1 MSRTLVYQTNK
12 EFDKC
17 AELLRNILSVQESRR
32 NSKSSAIVEINRK
45 NQQQQ
50 SQASSRLKKSNTKP
64 IVTKLSFNKSN
75 TNNNNNTEI
84 GERRSS
90 YSPTKSLLS
99 SAGVPPTEEQAL
111 LKARLSPNKSRKHQT
126 RSPSPTQLI
135 HQRHTSPIK
144 TSPSTTNKFRQKS
157 PTSPVRRR
165 RRTQDQQ
172 DLVRSSSCGDL
183 PSGSFMPKQQ
193 TRCIVEQFVAHLTR
207 IRAISK
213 QIRARNASTVNDAE
227 YYHLWNEL
235 ESSLS
240 SALSYANDDIQF
252 QLSLEPLRD
261 EIFQLRKQL
270 QSTNVHLREFDNRRS
285 EDQYVHM
292 PKKFDTNHNLQY
304 AQLLLENQEL
314 RTQCDL
320 LQEKID
326 NLERTNIRLIQRLT
340 QQDLRALA
348 ERTEWVSTDNRFL
361 LREEI
366 LLLKQKLYHVYDD
379 FATVLN
385 RNHTLE
391 MAYGEQKQQLSG
403 YKQQFSDLKQSAKC
417 LLFDLDKRATEEKV
431 KRFLNNIVIGHQH
444 PGISTS
450 HSTFHQTHIT
460 PTKTNP
466 SVVNS
471 CSFLFET
478 PHKAAAPPPTQPAT
492 NRAHVSPIAPTNKLR
507 PKSLFVT
514 PTVLND
520 AAALSKLQQNR
531 SPTCDITTH
540 TPSSSSTICDAESIL
555 TTSSSLQ
562 QQKKRTTLYNS
573 LPSLNVP
580 QTNDT
585 IGDTHDAQGFNE
597 DRTNTNNNNNNNES
611 GPELDQ
617 ISDLTSKM
625 FSSGEEEEEDV
636 GLGVSGTSTSESSII
651 DLFSLCFVIEL
662 MSDSEMR
669 QLGTEE
675 KAALL
680 LTAADDDDHFTNER
694 DDIPVIPKRPKTYQR
709 RHSNSTP
716 SVCFFFLIL
725 SAFIIGSI
733 SGVVIM
739 LYRISQDPEQAY
751 LSSVSSHLT
760 RVDLTIRTKLSQSF
774 TKSDFMNLT
783 RQVKSE
789 SDTASKLEQLWQS
802 SKLFTRVSK
811 LSYDLTLSI
820 YSPLPQWTGVQL
832 LDKNTNVE
840 IKKCNVLT
848 TNDYLTFS
856 SLVKS
861 GRVQASYIFYV
872 NYGRKEDFAYLIQKN
887 QIQSENYDKTVVFM
901 RRNFN
906 VITQTEQ
913 IRQAS
918 RYGFAG
924 LVLFDDPEKD
934 PQLTTTKDR
943 QTFLDE
949 WERHPVGK
957 ERQQFLD
964 GNLNEDDRPISVV
977 LLSYTDVQN
986 LFSYDSNDWFPCP
999 PEWHNASSHLKLG
1012 GLLQTIKL
1020 NMITFMQEVPVHLPV
1035 VLGYIPGTS
1044 DSDRVVMIGYQLER
1058 KQQEKIV
1065 NEIIRAYANQI
1076 KNGWQPRRSILFSAW
1091 SGSAYD
1097 HHTTRQW
1104 ILNNYRLLDR
1114 NLVAYIDLGHGISGN
1129 STLNL
1134 HGSPLFQQ
1142 IAQRA
1147 ADFVASPLI
1156 HDHACHHRQG
1166 AMPVAHAHV
1175 HRRRRHGD
1183 EHGHQ
1188 VQMNQHEE
1196 QTECEPHK
1204 LFDEWLRASKNRINA
1219 NQTTNIVQMIDN
1231 DSSAALFQLKY
1242 GIPSLI
1248 IEMSEEQYIYTLT
1261 SIIFNTIHTA
1271 LTNDTFYARKLPPTF
1286 NAEIQPQVIVAYT
1299 QFVSEIV
1306 RQLADEPLIPYNVT
1320 DYAILLEKQT
1330 ADYLT
1335 HYDKQYHLLAAQLG
1349 DSSELTK
1356 LNNDLIKAIRQVQ
1369 SRIDQISKNNYMDL
1383 QLLNNKLI
1391 EFERLFIVSDSSET
1405 YKHFFL
1411 GPAVGL
1417 TNTVVPY
1424 PMLSNLLF
1432 GLTKEPPTEIGDAS
1446 KLYWSKV
1453 KQQIQLMTRTLNGV
1467 EDLLSNP

>member
-50 SQASSRLKKSNTKP
+50 SQANNRLKKSNTKP

-75 TNNNNNTEI
+75 TNNNNNNTEI

-111 LKARLSPNKSRKHQT
+111 LKTRLSPNKSRKHPA
-126 RSPSPTQLI
+126 RSPSPAQLI

-213 QIRARNASTVNDAE
+213 QIRARNANTVNDAE
-227 YYHLWNEL
+227 CYHLWNEL

-292 PKKFDTNHNLQY
+292 PKKFDNTNHNLQY

-326 NLERTNIRLIQRLT
+326 NLERTNIRLIQRWT
-340 QQDLRALA
+340 QQDLRVLA

-431 KRFLNNIVIGHQH
+431 KRFLNNIVIDHHH
-444 PGISTS
+444 PGMSTS

-471 CSFLFET
+471 SSFLFET

-492 NRAHVSPIAPTNKLR
+492 NRAHVSPITPTNKLR

-555 TTSSSLQ
+555 TSSSSLQ
-562 QQKKRTTLYNS
+562 QHKKRTTLYNS

-585 IGDTHDAQGFNE
+585 IGDSHDVLGFNE

-625 FSSGEEEEEDV
+625 FSSGEEEEEEEDV
-636 GLGVSGTSTSESSII
+636 GIGVSGTSTSESS
-651 DLFSLCFVIEL
+651 S
-662 MSDSEMR
+662 
-669 QLGTEE
+669 
-675 KAALL
+675 
-680 LTAADDDDHFTNER
+680 
-694 DDIPVIPKRPKTYQR
+694 
-709 RHSNSTP
+709 
-716 SVCFFFLIL
+716 
-725 SAFIIGSI
+725 
-733 SGVVIM
+733 
-739 LYRISQDPEQAY
+739 
-751 LSSVSSHLT
+751 
-760 RVDLTIRTKLSQSF
+760 
-774 TKSDFMNLT
+774 
-783 RQVKSE
+783 
-789 SDTASKLEQLWQS
+789 
-802 SKLFTRVSK
+802 
-811 LSYDLTLSI
+811 
-820 YSPLPQWTGVQL
+820 
-832 LDKNTNVE
+832 
-840 IKKCNVLT
+840 
-848 TNDYLTFS
+848 
-856 SLVKS
+856 
-861 GRVQASYIFYV
+861 
-872 NYGRKEDFAYLIQKN
+872 
-887 QIQSENYDKTVVFM
+887 
-901 RRNFN
+901 
-906 VITQTEQ
+906 
-913 IRQAS
+913 
-918 RYGFAG
+918 
-924 LVLFDDPEKD
+924 
-934 PQLTTTKDR
+934 
-943 QTFLDE
+943 
-949 WERHPVGK
+949 
-957 ERQQFLD
+957 
-964 GNLNEDDRPISVV
+964 
-977 LLSYTDVQN
+977 
-986 LFSYDSNDWFPCP
+986 
-999 PEWHNASSHLKLG
+999 
-1012 GLLQTIKL
+1012 
-1020 NMITFMQEVPVHLPV
+1020 
-1035 VLGYIPGTS
+1035 
-1044 DSDRVVMIGYQLER
+1044 
-1058 KQQEKIV
+1058 
-1065 NEIIRAYANQI
+1065 
-1076 KNGWQPRRSILFSAW
+1076 
-1091 SGSAYD
+1091 
-1097 HHTTRQW
+1097 
-1104 ILNNYRLLDR
+1104 
-1114 NLVAYIDLGHGISGN
+1114 
-1129 STLNL
+1129 
-1134 HGSPLFQQ
+1134 
-1142 IAQRA
+1142 
-1147 ADFVASPLI
+1147 
-1156 HDHACHHRQG
+1156 
-1166 AMPVAHAHV
+1166 
-1175 HRRRRHGD
+1175 
-1183 EHGHQ
+1183 
-1188 VQMNQHEE
+1188 
-1196 QTECEPHK
+1196 
-1204 LFDEWLRASKNRINA
+1204 
-1219 NQTTNIVQMIDN
+1219 
-1231 DSSAALFQLKY
+1231 
-1242 GIPSLI
+1242 IPS
-1248 IEMSEEQYIYTLT
+1248 E
-1261 SIIFNTIHTA
+1261 
-1271 LTNDTFYARKLPPTF
+1271 
-1286 NAEIQPQVIVAYT
+1286 AE
-1299 QFVSEIV
+1299 
-1306 RQLADEPLIPYNVT
+1306 
-1320 DYAILLEKQT
+1320 
-1330 ADYLT
+1330 
-1335 HYDKQYHLLAAQLG
+1335 
-1349 DSSELTK
+1349 
-1356 LNNDLIKAIRQVQ
+1356 
-1369 SRIDQISKNNYMDL
+1369 
-1383 QLLNNKLI
+1383 
-1391 EFERLFIVSDSSET
+1391 
-1405 YKHFFL
+1405 
-1411 GPAVGL
+1411 
-1417 TNTVVPY
+1417 
-1424 PMLSNLLF
+1424 
-1432 GLTKEPPTEIGDAS
+1432 
-1446 KLYWSKV
+1446 
-1453 KQQIQLMTRTLNGV
+1453 
-1467 EDLLSNP
+1467 